1 VVVAGVVSPVS
12 LRTWLREPLV
22 HFLLAGL
29 ALFVVVF
36 WWQGPLDEG
45 RTIRLSRDDLIVFLQ
60 GRAQVYDRESFAALL
75 AAMPE
80 KERKALVHDAALYEA
95 LYREGLALDLAEA
108 DPLIRQRIVQQM
120 RQFVAE
126 EAAAGAAISDAE
138 VATFYR
144 DHLDDYRLAPL
155 ASFTH
160 VFFAE
165 APGAE
170 AAARAG
176 LALLVRQRVPYERAG
191 EHGDRFLYQLN
202 YAEADRALVA
212 SHFGDGFARQLFEA
226 KPGAWQGPLRSEHGW
241 HVVLLRGLSPAGLP
255 PLAGIADR
263 VREDALADKRVRL
276 ANAALDGLL
285 ARYELVVEPGLAD

>member
-1 VVVAGVVSPVS
+1 VS
-12 LRTWLREPLV
+12 LRPWLREPLV
-22 HFLLAGL
+22 HFLLAGA
-29 ALFVVVF
+29 ALFVAVS
-36 WWQGPLDEG
+36 WWQGPNDEG
-45 RTIRLSRDDLIVFLQ
+45 RTIRLSRDDLVVFLQ

-75 AAMPE
+75 QAMPAN
-80 KERKALVHDAALYEA
+80 ERRKLVHDAALYEA
-95 LYREGLALDLAEA
+95 LYREGMALDLAQA

-120 RQFVAE
+120 RQLTAE
-126 EAAAGAAISDAE
+126 EAAEGATVSAAE
-138 VATFYR
+138 VAAYYR
-144 DHLDDYRLAPL
+144 THRNEYQVAPL

-160 VFFAE
+160 VYFAE

-170 AAARAG
+170 AKARAE
-176 LALLVRQRVPYERAG
+176 LAVLRRDPVPFERAG
-191 EHGDRFLYQLN
+191 EHGERFLYQLN

-226 KPGAWQGPLRSEHGW
+226 KPGAWRGPLRSEHGW

-285 ARYELVVEPGLAD
+285 ARYELVVEPGPAD